1 METTNNANLDLFI
14 QLVRSANKP
23 TLNDLLNKSWEENKL
38 KTIAI
43 IFNSRDRIGGKKEKD
58 VSNFCLSWLKKNYNE
73 IYKMNVLTYINKYG
87 CWNDLNYVIKTNYK
101 NNYEYKLFANQLKED
116 KNALDE
122 NRPISLCA
130 KWVINANT
138 DHTIKIAR
146 YLFDDIKNYHE
157 KYRKEYLKPL
167 RQKLELVETKICNND
182 WENVNYNK
190 IPAGALK
197 YYKKLFIKKD
207 GNNYSNFIKD
217 LTENN
222 KKIKITGLLPH
233 QIIKTYLDNMH
244 NDDIDETLELEW
256 KTLVSFYTDM
266 NINSNDDDS
275 ILPVV
280 DVSGSMFCFSN
291 KKSTVMPVTVSI
303 ALGLLLAEI
312 NKGIYHNKVITFSEK
327 PQIFE
332 VRGKTLK
339 DKIKCLRDAEMGF
352 NTNFLKIAD
361 LLINNNL
368 TCKRLICFTDMQFD
382 VGQHHNLFIE
392 KFKNNGLEVPELI
405 YWNLSGEFNNF
416 PINDTNTNTSI
427 LSGFSEQFLKI
438 ILEKDALDAPKI
450 MNKILEPYYEFIK
463 I

>member
-14 QLVRSANKP
+14 QLVRDSNKP
-23 TLNDLLNKSWEENKL
+23 VLIGLLNESWELDKL

-43 IFNSRDRIGGKKEKD
+43 IFNSRDRIGGKKEKEI
-58 VSNFCLSWLKKNYNE
+58 SNFCLSWLKKNHNE
-73 IYKMNVLTYINKYG
+73 IYKSNVLTYINKYG
-87 CWNDLNYVIKTNYK
+87 CWNDLNYIIKTNYK
-101 NNYEYKLFANQLKED
+101 NNYEYRLFANQLKTD
-116 KNALDE
+116 KIALDE
-122 NRPISLCA
+122 KKEISLCA
-130 KWVINANT
+130 KWVINSNT
-138 DHTIKIAR
+138 DKTIKIAR

-157 KYRKEYLKPL
+157 RYRKEYLKPL
-167 RQKLELVETKICNND
+167 RQKLELVETKICKND
-182 WENVNYNK
+182 WDNINYNK
-190 IPAGALK
+190 IPAGSLK

-207 GNNYSNFIKD
+207 NIKYSNFIQELMK
-217 LTENN
+217 NN
-222 KKIKITGLLPH
+222 GKIKITGLLPH
-233 QIIKTYLDNMH
+233 QIIKNYLDNMH

-256 KTLVSFYTDM
+256 KTLVSFYND
-266 NINSNDDDS
+266 INNDNENM
-275 ILPVV
+275 IIPIV

-291 KKSTVMPVTVSI
+291 KKSGVMPVTVSI

-332 VRGKTLK
+332 IRGETLK
-339 DKIKCLRDAEMGF
+339 DKIKCLRDSEMGF

-368 TCKRLICFTDMQFD
+368 ICKRLICFTDMQFD
-382 VGQHHNLFIE
+382 MNQNHNQFIE
-392 KFKNNGLEVPELI
+392 KFRTNGLEVPELI
-405 YWNLSGEFNNF
+405 YWNLSGQFNNF
-416 PINDTNTNTSI
+416 PINNKDTNTSI

-438 ILEKDALDAPKI
+438 ILEKNALDPAEI